1 MLVSTIIML
10 VSTMRSLIFYSSFRV
25 KLMKSFFRV
34 CFSVSLAILIS
45 STTLIGCSSKKT
57 GDGDTNGLSEEDLAA
72 QREGR
77 FGSGSIP
84 TAEGEGLFKDIY
96 FEYDS
101 ANLSDA
107 ARQRVEAN
115 VETLKNYPGMK
126 IQLEGHTDER
136 GTAEYNMALGATRAK
151 AVKNVLVSLGVSQSK
166 LETISYGEEVPV
178 DPSKNESAY
187 ARNRRVHF
195 SAVGGIPSK

>member
-1 MLVSTIIML
+1 
-10 VSTMRSLIFYSSFRV
+10 
-25 KLMKSFFRV
+25 MKSFIRLGLS
-34 CFSVSLAILIS
+34 FSLLLLLS
-45 STTLIGCSSKKT
+45 STSLIGCSSKKAAT
-57 GDGDTNGLSEEDLAA
+57 GDANGLSEEDLAA

-101 ANLSDA
+101 STLSDA

-115 VETLKNYPGMK
+115 VETLRSYPNMK
-126 IQLEGHTDER
+126 IQLEGHTDDR

-151 AVKNVLVSLGVSQSK
+151 AVKDVLISLGVSPSK
-166 LETISYGEEVPV
+166 LETISYGEELPI
-178 DPSKNESAY
+178 DTAQTESAY

-195 SAVGGIPSK
+195 SAVGGNPS